1 MANEWYL
8 SEYQNKTYLHNK
20 ALSFRQFSSP
30 DNTHR
35 HCELCWARISN
46 QETDHQRAYF
56 EQMSRSWICPDCFND
71 LSSLFGWT
79 IIPEIIP

>member
-56 EQMSRSWICPDCFND
+56 EQMSR
-71 LSSLFGWT
+71 T
-79 IIPEIIP
+79 VPEGTQIMAEAGFVLIVSTT